1 MSTPKKRQNTK
12 SPTKPNPIKSSA
24 SPATPS
30 RVESKTSTPW
40 YDKPWLGAILVAI
53 LAFVLYSNTLAH
65 DFAMDDPLVLTGNK
79 YVQRG
84 AVGISDI
91 FNNSYLQGFSGQK
104 DASYRPLSLTAFAL
118 EKDFLGGT
126 AGTYH
131 LMNVL
136 WYVATCVLAYGLLS
150 NLLAPKGLAW
160 LALLLTMLFTA
171 HPIHTEVVANIK
183 SRDEIMA
190 CFGTL
195 LCLLGMVKNAEKWQ
209 IPWLIAAISGAWMA
223 FYAKESTLT
232 LLLLVP
238 LVLWFKGNVG
248 TKRILILGAYLL
260 PIVLWYLK
268 KRQSVVGGV
277 PIQLTQY
284 DNALADLPLD
294 QRFATA
300 FDIVGRYLKLL
311 FWPQTLSADYSFN
324 QIPAS
329 TWASPGACLS
339 LVLVGLALGLAVW
352 AWRERSLFSLGV
364 FFFVISFG
372 VTSNFIVLIG
382 STMAER
388 FMFTPLLGLLIAL
401 GGLFLLLQK
410 RYQISTGV
418 FMYGFLPLALL
429 LMGLRTIQRN
439 ADWKNDDAMFLSMA
453 KTAPNSARV
462 QSMMG
467 RYWRK
472 KADENTESTLKQSY
486 FDSAAFYFKKGLGIY
501 DRDHITWFQL
511 ASTEKAA
518 KRFDQASDA
527 LKKAIALDSSIHQYY
542 FQLGYCLGETQRY
555 PEAIAAYRKVEQMK
569 PDEPSLNGNLAYVL
583 RHGGQPAEAVKYY
596 EKILISK
603 PNDAQTLNDL
613 VRVYRD
619 QLNNIPKAL
628 EYNERLRIA
637 KGGK

>member
-1 MSTPKKRQNTK
+1 MSTPKKRQNTN
-12 SPTKPNPIKSSA
+12 PHTKPNAAKSSA
-24 SPATPS
+24 NPTIPS
-30 RVESKTSTPW
+30 NVESTPNTPW
-40 YDKPWLGAILVAI
+40 YDNTRLGATLVAI

-65 DFAMDDPLVLTGNK
+65 DFAMDDSLVLTGNK

-84 AVGISDI
+84 AAGISDI
-91 FNNSYLQGFSGQK
+91 FNNSYLEGFSGIRE
-104 DASYRPLSLTAFAL
+104 ATYRPFSLSVFAL
-118 EKDFLGGT
+118 EKDFLGGS
-126 AGTYH
+126 ASTYH

-136 WYVATCVLAYGLLS
+136 WYVATCVVVFAFLKSLLNQRGLGWLS
-150 NLLAPKGLAW
+150 LLLA
-160 LALLLTMLFTA
+160 MLFTA

-183 SRDEIMA
+183 SRDEILA
-190 CFGTL
+190 CFGMA
-195 LCLLGMVKNAEKWQ
+195 LCLLSLLKNAEKWHWT
-209 IPWLIAAISGAWMA
+209 WLGVACVGAWIA
-223 FYAKESTLT
+223 FFSKESALVLI
-232 LLLLVP
+232 LLAP
-238 LVLWFKGNVG
+238 LVLWFRGGVSN
-248 TKRILILGAYLL
+248 KRILSLSAFIL
-260 PIVLWYLK
+260 PIALWFLS
-268 KRQSVVGGV
+268 KRQSIIGQA
-277 PIQLTQY
+277 PLLMTKY
-284 DNALADLPLD
+284 DNSLAELPLD
-294 QRFATA
+294 QRYATA

-329 TWASPGACLS
+329 TWASPGAWVS
-339 LVLVGLALGLAVW
+339 LVLVGLTLGLAVW

-372 VTSNFIVLIG
+372 VTSNFVVLIG

-388 FMFTPLLGLLIAL
+388 FMFTPLLGFLLAL

-410 RYQISTGV
+410 YFQISIGV
-418 FMYGFLPLALL
+418 FVYGFLPLSLL
-429 LMGLRTIQRN
+429 LMGLRTTQRN
-439 ADWKNDDAMFLSMA
+439 GEWKNDDTMFLSMA

-472 KADENTESTLKQSY
+472 KADETTETASKQS
-486 FDSAAFYFKKGLGIY
+486 FLDSSAFYFKKGLGIY
-501 DRDHITWFQL
+501 DRDHIIWYQL

-518 KRFDQASDA
+518 KRFDQASEA
-527 LKKAIALDSSIHQYY
+527 LKKAITLDSNIHQYY
-542 FQLGYCLGETQRY
+542 FQLGYCLGEAQRY

-569 PDEPSLNGNLAYVL
+569 PNEPSLNGNLAYVL

-603 PNDAQTLNDL
+603 PNDVQTLNDL

-628 EYNERLRIA
+628 EYNERLRLA